1 VGRPSLPVTGNKV
14 LVPLAIALAALALGG
29 IMTVLGRRRVTDA

>member
-1 VGRPSLPVTGNKV
+1 V
-14 LVPLAIALAALALGG
+14 LEHWLGTLAIALAALALGG